1 MLRFNP
7 EGYYKL
13 VQTDC
18 YHVNYT
24 GAEANM
30 AVSLSYMGVPS
41 EFVTRLPENEMAE
54 CAIRRLKMYGVGTEH
69 IARGGDRIG
78 IYFLEKGA
86 SQRASKVVYDRKH
99 TAISEAEPEDFD
111 WDKIM
116 EGASWFHFTGITVA
130 LGRRL
135 PQICIDACKAAK
147 KAGAK
152 VSCDL
157 NYRKNLWTP
166 EQAQAAMRP
175 LMDYVDVL
183 IGNEEDADKVLGVK
197 AENSDVLTGKLSRDG
212 YVDVAKKLTDAYG
225 FEAVGITMRGSI
237 SASVNE
243 WSALLYT
250 NGRPYDSKKYT
261 IHLVDRVGGGD
272 SFASGLIYGYLN
284 GFDPQKTLEFATAA
298 SCLKQSIE
306 LDFNLSTPQ
315 DVMRLAEG
323 DGSGRVQR

>member
-1 MLRFNP
+1 
-7 EGYYKL
+7 
-13 VQTDC
+13 
-18 YHVNYT
+18 
-24 GAEANM
+24 
-30 AVSLSYMGVPS
+30 
-41 EFVTRLPENEMAE
+41 
-54 CAIRRLKMYGVGTEH
+54 
-69 IARGGDRIG
+69 
-78 IYFLEKGA
+78 
-86 SQRASKVVYDRKH
+86 
-99 TAISEAEPEDFD
+99 
-111 WDKIM
+111 
-116 EGASWFHFTGITVA
+116 
-130 LGRRL
+130 
-135 PQICIDACKAAK
+135 
-147 KAGAK
+147 
-152 VSCDL
+152 
-157 NYRKNLWTP
+157 
-166 EQAQAAMRP
+166 MRP

-197 AENSDVLTGKLSRDG
+197 AENSDILTGKLSRDG